1 MLRRDATKI
10 DLGPDDV
17 RQYELALESRQV
29 RPCHAP
35 HTRLVRPLTMSPALR
50 PPDGTQ
56 EKMAKE
62 GVAIAQPHKTA
73 AERIGLVPP
82 PAKK

>member
-1 MLRRDATKI
+1 
-10 DLGPDDV
+10 
-17 RQYELALESRQV
+17 
-29 RPCHAP
+29 
-35 HTRLVRPLTMSPALR
+35 LR